1 MRDNSF
7 SSRILQPNYSLPIN
21 DHLSTYKQ
29 SKIKLTISNQWK
41 KFSQR
46 QIWQKHDHSKTRKIN
61 CLRVYW
67 KRTNINAR
75 ESNELQEAVMMKW
88 SVKLISKYK

>member
-29 SKIKLTISNQWK
+29 YKIKLTISNQWK

-46 QIWQKHDHSKTRKIN
+46 QNDRHMTIQRLEK
-61 CLRVYW
+61 
-67 KRTNINAR
+67 
-75 ESNELQEAVMMKW
+75 
-88 SVKLISKYK
+88 